1 MKGLH
6 SIAFILV
13 IIGGLNWGLSGLGD
27 FLGQDLNVVHLIL
40 SFYPQLESLVYVLV
54 GVSAIILVTSHKKDC
69 RYCGVS
75 GGAV

>member
-40 SFYPQLESLVYVLV
+40 SFSPQLESLVYVLV
-54 GVSAIILVTSHKKDC
+54 GASAVYLVTSHKKDC
-69 RYCGVS
+69 RYCGTQS
-75 GGAV
+75 AM